1 MPNLPGSS
9 CEMDKEMLDSSLYDE
24 RLQVDQYKIYPTAI
38 VPWTQIKEW
47 YDNGQ
52 YKPYDDI
59 LLYELIKE
67 FKKKYKNGR
76 DSIELLETFH
86 LHILKAD
93 INTNMLI
100 CDSYYKMI

>member
-9 CEMDKEMLDSSLYDE
+9 YEMDKEMLDASLYDE

-47 YDNGQ
+47 YESGE

-67 FKKKYKNGR
+67 FKKMYKNG
-76 DSIELLETFH
+76 
-86 LHILKAD
+86 KYQQ
-93 INTNMLI
+93 N
-100 CDSYYKMI
+100 Y